1 MASKHTLE
9 YGQVVT
15 AIDNIFARCLKQ
27 SHIAHHAEAHPTKQ
41 LDVCANFVTDLG
53 AILKQARAKSSGGGS

>member
-1 MASKHTLE
+1 M
-9 YGQVVT
+9 VT